1 MVRVTGAVMMIV
13 FQVDVS
19 IAWGVLAALYI
30 IVVPIVTEAAGVFHQ
45 LKETRTSISTVT
57 ISASTGRTRASIAS
71 PVSAASGG
79 GGGCDSH
86 IIARPANPIPPGAT
100 VMIPLKDSS
109 RERTFCSIDVADV
122 SHMHDHQN
130 GITLVSF
137 TAAADSEP
145 NVNDD
150 ASLTEPVFP

>member
-1 MVRVTGAVMMIV
+1 MIRVTGAVMMIV

-30 IVVPIVTEAAGVFHQ
+30 IVVPVVTEAAGVLHQ

-57 ISASTGRTRASIAS
+57 ISASGGRTRASVAS
-71 PVSAASGG
+71 SVSTASD
-79 GGGCDSH
+79 GGCNSH

-100 VMIPLKDSS
+100 AMIPPKDSS
-109 RERTFCSIDVADV
+109 RERTFCSIDVSDV
-122 SHMHDHQN
+122 SHMHDHRN
-130 GITLVSF
+130 GITLASF
-137 TAAADSEP
+137 TATADSEP

-150 ASLTEPVFP
+150 TSLTEPVFP